1 MDKQDIMKI
10 YSNYVDTKRR
20 ITITGSSDFYEY
32 NMLGII
38 YSAGVFAGA
47 AISFLGFTIGH
58 KQGVKNYELAL
69 YNKIIEET
77 INATTK

>member
-1 MDKQDIMKI
+1 MLKI
-10 YSNYVDTKRR
+10 KETLNEKIEKGKES
-20 ITITGSSDFYEY
+20 ISEFYEY
-32 NMLGII
+32 NKLGII